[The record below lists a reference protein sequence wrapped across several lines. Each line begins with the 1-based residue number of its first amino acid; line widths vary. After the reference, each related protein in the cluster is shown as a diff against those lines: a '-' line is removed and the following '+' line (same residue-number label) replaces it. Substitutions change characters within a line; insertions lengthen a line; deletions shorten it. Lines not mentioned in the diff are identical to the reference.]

1 MGTEDIDRMGT
12 GDTGTADTRTHT
24 ARMQITRPGLRAT
37 IVAAITRWLIGTSA
51 RTTGT
56 MPAITPRGPVT
67 MLIIGMVGDT
77 TMAGVTTTTGL
88 TTTVGDGA
96 VGIGTAVALTW
107 SVRAS

>member
-1 MGTEDIDRMGT
+1 MDTEDTDRMGT
-12 GDTGTADTRTHT
+12 EDTGTADTRT
-24 ARMQITRPGLRAT
+24 RMHITRRGMRAT
-37 IVAAITRWLIGTSA
+37 IVAAITHWLIGTSA
-51 RTTGT
+51 RTTAT

-67 MLIIGMVGDT
+67 MLTIGMVGDI